1 MKKPSTIISFIVII
15 VLSVVLGAWL
25 FSVGKAKTDQSDHV
39 SVNQAKTNTVWRT
52 DGQTAGG
59 TRYVSEQYDFSL
71 TLPASFSNS
80 VEPAFGQEKLGIRF
94 SRPNANT
101 NEQPNRDTPDGF
113 NTSADDRIYLRVF
126 TNPDHLAATQGDMVR
141 AWINEHMP
149 SELSIKL
156 FENRMFGGNAVI
168 FTHQEN
174 GIAGA
179 IGQYIYFFSTEIILV
194 IDSGDVPQAELQ
206 AIAATVSIGQE

>member
-1 MKKPSTIISFIVII
+1 MKKPSTIVSFVVII
-15 VLSVVLGAWL
+15 TLSVILGAWL
-25 FSVGKAKTDQSDHV
+25 FAVSKAKSDQSDYV
-39 SVNQAKTNTVWRT
+39 SLNQPLTNNVWRV
-52 DGQTAGG
+52 DSQTADS

-71 TLPASFSNS
+71 ALPASFSNS

-101 NEQPNRDTPDGF
+101 SEEHNRNTPDGF

-156 FENRMFGGNAVI
+156 FENRIFGGNAVI

-194 IDSGDVPQAELQ
+194 IDSGDVPQEELQ
-206 AIAATVSIGQE
+206 AIAATVTLNR